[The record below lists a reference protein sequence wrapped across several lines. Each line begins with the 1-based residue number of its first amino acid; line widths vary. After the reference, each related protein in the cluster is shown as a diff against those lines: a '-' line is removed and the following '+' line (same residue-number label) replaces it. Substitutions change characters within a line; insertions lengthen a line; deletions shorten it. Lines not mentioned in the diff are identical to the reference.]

1 MNPRDIMVT
10 CRPHVRQACAQV
22 ACTANSEM
30 VRQLV
35 RRAQLLAPLP
45 HHRTQGLSRHEMLEA
60 AFAHL
65 DVDGSGELQAHEC
78 MTFCRSINPAH
89 SEREAREMMAW
100 MDKDDDARISKPEYM
115 DAMEFLTTILSDEDF
130 EHGILETLAAKPSIA
145 DLPSREVKLLAL
157 FQHLDTDGS
166 GALDVDEL
174 LAVSND
180 ANPAADY
187 KAAKAQLAWLDG
199 DGDAKVSAAEFVE
212 AMTFLTGYLSD
223 EDFDTSL
230 AEQLAYDSFT
240 YKFGAA
246 FLGQKGVLA
255 MLPALR
261 VDQKF
266 TSLILRGCGL
276 HNEGVAA
283 LAAALSGHACIA
295 HLDVGDNPIS
305 EGGVA
310 ALVQLC
316 AATPSLKEVLYDGCY
331 FVRGWSDISS
341 NVDPDPN
348 TGGAPLRAAIER
360 NRNPP
365 PPPLTG
371 DAAVAALDVG
381 ALLVSRR
388 LEVKALFYQLAGADG
403 RVSFGKLRDG
413 LAARGEAWG
422 VLPSHLVDFI
432 SPAHIFRFASRGDGD
447 GAGGGDG
454 STLSYAEFARALR
467 SEKARAKVLEA
478 FKRQRVQLKVLFYSL
493 AGVDGELT
501 LGKLAEG
508 LQGALEEQ
516 AEDWGFTAAE
526 MRAVL
531 SPENF
536 GAGSGQKGQVTE
548 EDAGATAGDG
558 DLDSDVKLPW
568 REFYSKLAGLQ

>member
-1 MNPRDIMVT
+1 
-10 CRPHVRQACAQV
+10 
-22 ACTANSEM
+22 
-30 VRQLV
+30 
-35 RRAQLLAPLP
+35 
-45 HHRTQGLSRHEMLEA
+45 
-60 AFAHL
+60 
-65 DVDGSGELQAHEC
+65 
-78 MTFCRSINPAH
+78 
-89 SEREAREMMAW
+89 
-100 MDKDDDARISKPEYM
+100 
-115 DAMEFLTTILSDEDF
+115 
-130 EHGILETLAAKPSIA
+130 
-145 DLPSREVKLLAL
+145 
-157 FQHLDTDGS
+157 
-166 GALDVDEL
+166 
-174 LAVSND
+174 
-180 ANPAADY
+180 
-187 KAAKAQLAWLDG
+187 
-199 DGDAKVSAAEFVE
+199 
-212 AMTFLTGYLSD
+212 
-223 EDFDTSL
+223 
-230 AEQLAYDSFT
+230 
-240 YKFGAA
+240 
-246 FLGQKGVLA
+246 
-255 MLPALR
+255 
-261 VDQKF
+261 
-266 TSLILRGCGL
+266 
-276 HNEGVAA
+276 
-283 LAAALSGHACIA
+283 
-295 HLDVGDNPIS
+295 
-305 EGGVA
+305 
-310 ALVQLC
+310 
-316 AATPSLKEVLYDGCY
+316 
-331 FVRGWSDISS
+331 
-341 NVDPDPN
+341 
-348 TGGAPLRAAIER
+348 
-360 NRNPP
+360 
-365 PPPLTG
+365 
-371 DAAVAALDVG
+371 VAALDVG